1 MSQENKELNGIER
14 IESKKGIYNGLILS
28 KRTQTPTRTCAHTH
42 ARYKYSFLIIQTIFM
57 ISEKLLESKLAAA
70 IRALGGWSLKLWSV
84 SVTGLPDRMVL
95 MPGGVIRFVEL
106 KSTGKKPT
114 PRQLVVHSQLRQLG
128 FDVDV
133 IDTEQQLQQFLNQFS
148 K

>member
-1 MSQENKELNGIER
+1 
-14 IESKKGIYNGLILS
+14 
-28 KRTQTPTRTCAHTH
+28 
-42 ARYKYSFLIIQTIFM
+42 M

-106 KSTGKKPT
+106 KSSGKKPT
-114 PRQLVVHSQLRQLG
+114 PRQLVVHNQLRQLG

>member
-1 MSQENKELNGIER
+1 
-14 IESKKGIYNGLILS
+14 
-28 KRTQTPTRTCAHTH
+28 
-42 ARYKYSFLIIQTIFM
+42 M

>member
-1 MSQENKELNGIER
+1 
-14 IESKKGIYNGLILS
+14 
-28 KRTQTPTRTCAHTH
+28 
-42 ARYKYSFLIIQTIFM
+42 M

-114 PRQLVVHSQLRQLG
+114 PRQLVVHSQLRKLG

>member
-1 MSQENKELNGIER
+1 
-14 IESKKGIYNGLILS
+14 
-28 KRTQTPTRTCAHTH
+28 
-42 ARYKYSFLIIQTIFM
+42 M

-114 PRQLVVHSQLRQLG
+114 PRKLVVHSQLRQLG